1 MWKIIDKIIFENI
14 IEKNLCISSENRY
27 KKKLWNK
34 TLKDINMFCN
44 KNIFVKVI
52 DKRVFENII
61 EKKFMYFQW
70 KWIKKIMK
78 DNIERH
84 KYVLQ

>member
-44 KNIFVKVI
+44 KIIFVKVI
-52 DKRVFENII
+52 DKIIFENI
-61 EKKFMYFQW
+61 EKSMYFQW
-70 KWIKKIMK
+70 KWMKKNMK

-84 KYVLQ
+84 KYFLQ